1 MWGQMCRTCLKCSGR
16 AHPGAHPAEE
26 ASQTAGVVTRVKDGL
41 NVNVR
46 LVAVGAAAPY
56 FYRGPRGRL
65 AAWLEG
71 SRSGRGGSSSACGPP
86 GRRPL

>member
-1 MWGQMCRTCLKCSGR
+1 
-16 AHPGAHPAEE
+16 
-26 ASQTAGVVTRVKDGL
+26 VVTGVKDGL

-46 LVAVGAAAPY
+46 LVAVGAAAPF
-56 FYRGPRGRL
+56 FYRGSRGRL
-65 AAWLEG
+65 AARLEG